1 MPVVRTGPVRVS
13 GYAIK
18 LRRVINAVLRDRYK
32 SGELDAKL
40 VNKLI
45 SELNARIYQV
55 LVEKFEVPKEAVANI
70 VVDFDVED
78 GKMIINDIQIE
89 VFDKDEILSENA
101 TKEVKRLI
109 EKMPITIQE
118 TSGEKQEEQGQEKE

>member
-32 SGELDAKL
+32 SGELDGKV

-55 LVEKFEVPKEAVANI
+55 LVEKFEIPKEAVTNI
-70 VVDFDVED
+70 IVDFDVED
-78 GKMIINDIQIE
+78 GKMIINNIEIE
-89 VFDKDEILSENA
+89 VFDKDEILSRNTTE
-101 TKEVKRLI
+101 EVKRLI
-109 EKMPITIQE
+109 EKKPIVIE
-118 TSGEKQEEQGQEKE
+118 EAGGEQGG